1 MKNKDIKTILQNIKE
16 VPQTENVIILSTGK
30 YIGEGFDEARLD
42 TLFLTMPIS
51 WKGTLTQYAGRLNR
65 DYEGK
70 KDVVIYDYADIKV
83 PVLEKMYKKRLK
95 GYKLLHYELCQNDT
109 NFAKRVDITSTQSQI
124 VYDN

>member
-1 MKNKDIKTILQNIKE
+1 MRYRTFLVNMDEIYVAYRWKIHL
-16 VPQTENVIILSTGK
+16 TENITILSTGK

-70 KDVVIYDYADIKV
+70 KSIIIYDYADIKV

-109 NFAKRVDITSTQSQI
+109 KFP
-124 VYDN
+124 